1 METKKKKS
9 YQLRQNGKKYI
20 LTTSTPK
27 ENAVKMDV
35 TSITER
41 YFSREFTLDELKSL
55 DAIFSLIK
63 SSSDAIDFIDK
74 ALRQEKVE
82 IKEYGGFVFIIFYF
96 FSKGIVNKVI
106 IPLGKLGSKLKLI
119 SPGKISSDKN
129 VDEGDFFG
137 KLKSLI
143 STSKDKKNIEE
154 FKYNAE
160 QEDINI
166 NEITDITKSHP
177 EFTIKDKN
185 INRYNLD
192 IDEIETNKIGPF
204 IEGANTASS
213 TETSQY
219 YQNNLEQN
227 VVTGEIMK
235 SLQPNV
241 LSYKNIDGSS
251 LEGFDS
257 QYSRYSVPLP
267 FYDGNQFIDKLDS
280 ATQFIPS
287 YGTSSVEVP
296 FKSSQYI
303 TEDITNKELMTQDKF
318 AKPYITG
325 ITDQELMTQDKF
337 EKPYITAITDQ
348 ELMTQDKFAKP
359 YITGITDQELMTQE
373 QFAKPYITEGT
384 TSEEFMTQD
393 QFGKQYITATKDK
406 FTKPYITAITD
417 QELMT
422 QEQFAKPFTT
432 EGATSEELMTKDK
445 FAKPYITAI
454 TDQELTQEQFTQPF
468 ITEGTMSKEVVT
480 HDQFKKPFITATTDL
495 GANQFIDEAITNKE
509 LITQDF
515 ATNQY
520 ITEDITNKD
529 LITEDFALNQFR
541 KKDST
546 TYQIQTDHELMTQDK
561 FTKPYITA
569 ITDQELTQEQFTQ
582 PFITEGTTSEQLIAQ
597 DKLAKPYITATT
609 DQFAKPYITAITGQE
624 LMTQEQFAKPYVT
637 EASKGKELITQDL
650 STTQFI
656 SEVSTGKELMAQE
669 QFARPFMTEPSLGK
683 ELMAQD
689 LSRSQYIPEETTQK
703 LYVKKD
709 LTLNKFKKG
718 KAAKKKIC
726 KKRINN

>member
-337 EKPYITAITDQ
+337 EKPYITGITDQ
-348 ELMTQDKFAKP
+348 ELTTQDKFAKP

-393 QFGKQYITATKDK
+393 QFGKQYITG
-406 FTKPYITAITD
+406 KPYITAITD

-422 QEQFAKPFTT
+422 Q
-432 EGATSEELMTKDK
+432 DK

-454 TDQELTQEQFTQPF
+454 TDQELTQEQF
-468 ITEGTMSKEVVT
+468 
-480 HDQFKKPFITATTDL
+480 A
-495 GANQFIDEAITNKE
+495 
-509 LITQDF
+509 
-515 ATNQY
+515 
-520 ITEDITNKD
+520 
-529 LITEDFALNQFR
+529 
-541 KKDST
+541 
-546 TYQIQTDHELMTQDK
+546 
-561 FTKPYITA
+561 
-569 ITDQELTQEQFTQ
+569 Q
-582 PFITEGTTSEQLIAQ
+582 PFITEGTTSEEFMTQ
-597 DKLAKPYITATT
+597 DQFGKQYITATKDKFT
-609 DQFAKPYITAITGQE
+609 KPYILLLKVQ
-624 LMTQEQFAKPYVT
+624 L
-637 EASKGKELITQDL
+637 
-650 STTQFI
+650 
-656 SEVSTGKELMAQE
+656 
-669 QFARPFMTEPSLGK
+669 
-683 ELMAQD
+683 
-689 LSRSQYIPEETTQK
+689 
-703 LYVKKD
+703 VK
-709 LTLNKFKKG
+709 N
-718 KAAKKKIC
+718 
-726 KKRINN
+726 